1 MVVNVAAQSF
11 DVKDSINAAND
22 ASKRTRTVTIVLVVA
37 SVIVFVGWY
46 NSLDSSWMLQR
57 IRIAY
62 DPASPFVRKKL
73 HSETDPA
80 STSPDPKKEQQVEAF
95 RKQFQDS
102 LVKSY
107 VDNTYFIKAPF
118 FGIVLDV
125 NDVGFIGG
133 IALICILIL
142 LRFSLSREIKNL
154 NFTFDEAITHKRLYD
169 FYYELAMHQVFTIPH
184 MRKEKRNRLL
194 AIAPRIVCLLP
205 AFVYSAG
212 TAYDYYTIFKMG
224 LFAWRE
230 NLFLIVFEAICF
242 VAIWWLSLRCWER
255 QSHINGIWDTF
266 WPRVDG
272 GKSRVILLE
281 PELVD
286 DFGDDESANAALREV
301 LAGREPLTP

>member
-1 MVVNVAAQSF
+1 MADHTDAQHF
-11 DVKDSINAAND
+11 DVKDYINAAND

-57 IRIAY
+57 VRIAY
-62 DPASPFVRKKL
+62 DPASHFVGKKL
-73 HSETDPA
+73 HTESNPA
-80 STSPDPKKEQQVEAF
+80 LTSPDKNNVIPEDAF
-95 RKQFQDS
+95 RKQFQDA

-107 VDNTYFIKAPF
+107 VDSTYFIKAPF

-133 IALICILIL
+133 IALVCILVL

-154 NFTFDEAITHKRLYD
+154 NFTFDEAVTHNHLYE
-169 FYYELAMHQVFTIPH
+169 FYYELAMHQVFTIPK

-205 AFVYSAG
+205 AVVYSLG

-224 LFAWRE
+224 LFAWSE

-242 VAIWWLSLRCWER
+242 IAIWWLSLRCWER
-255 QSHINGIWDTF
+255 QSHINGIWDKF

-272 GKSRVILLE
+272 GKSRVILLA

-286 DFGDDESANAALREV
+286 AFGEDELANAALKEV
-301 LAGREPLTP
+301 SAGRGIPNP